1 MPSPSK
7 KVTRQH
13 ELIAMMASAALRNA
27 EDVAAGL
34 NARLAG
40 QRQGAEAG
48 EIDWKSILDRI
59 GRFFTDNG
67 TLLVGTDE
75 DLNQTRRMERQLRD
89 RRNQV
94 TKQVRNQLRGARFL
108 LDQAFG
114 PDRTIGSFPAR
125 KELSSMK
132 PANLLRVAKEVV
144 ALLEGS
150 GVDWP
155 PVEVIGHAATPAQL
169 LARLRQSVG
178 VLETTLEELRPE
190 KRGATFALG
199 LREKDLDASLDALQ
213 RGSDFLFG
221 LFRFAGFDF
230 AAERLR
236 PTRRR
241 SKAAG
246 EEMPK
251 DKEPAAEG
259 GVAGLLTA

>member
-1 MPSPSK
+1 MSSPSK

-13 ELIAMMASAALRNA
+13 ELIAMMASAALRNSG
-27 EDVAAGL
+27 DVAAGL
-34 NARLAG
+34 NARFGPQA
-40 QRQGAEAG
+40 QSDEAA
-48 EIDWKSILDRI
+48 EIDWKSILDRL
-59 GRFFTDNG
+59 GRFFAEYG
-67 TLLVGTDE
+67 SVLVGKDE
-75 DLNQTRRMERQLRD
+75 DLNLTRRRERQLRD
-89 RRNQV
+89 RRNLV

-114 PDRTIGSFPAR
+114 PERTIGTFPAR
-125 KELSSMK
+125 KELSSMT
-132 PANLLRVAKEVV
+132 PTNLLRVAKEVV

-155 PVEVIGHAATPAQL
+155 PVDVIGHAATPAQL
-169 LARLRQSVG
+169 LASLRQSVG
-178 VLETTLEELRPE
+178 VLESTLEELRPE

-199 LREKDLDASLDALQ
+199 LRDKDLEGSLDALQ

-241 SKAAG
+241 TKAAG
-246 EEMPK
+246 EETP
-251 DKEPAAEG
+251 EG
-259 GVAGLLTA
+259 PQSVPEVAGLLSA